1 MIDLPEL
8 KPCPFYGSH
17 SVALVGLE
25 VRCGNCC
32 AAGPFGVDGEQA
44 IKRWNERA
52 VVNHSKG
59 DASKKQIKVEV

>member
-1 MIDLPEL
+1 
-8 KPCPFYGSH
+8 
-17 SVALVGLE
+17 
-25 VRCGNCC
+25 
-32 AAGPFGVDGEQA
+32 VDGEQA